1 MENLGLKLEMHIHLS
16 FWILSKCSSTNMSV
30 FLIRKP
36 EKLHKWMKLVL
47 DGYHLNKQSTT
58 MDSARQLMNPTI
70 INRLI
75 QLKDIVEDQFM

>member
-1 MENLGLKLEMHIHLS
+1 
-16 FWILSKCSSTNMSV
+16 MSV

-75 QLKDIVEDQFM
+75 QLKEIVEDQFM